1 MAYAQVSYGSTGS
14 SVSALQEKL
23 NANGYQLTVDGVF
36 GTATRQAV
44 KDYQKKNGLTA
55 DGIVGSATWNSLLS
69 GTAASASGTTGKQ
82 VLSGVSDETSDRLYA
97 LEQGYAPSDE
107 VKAAQAERD
116 SVAAA
121 RPGAYQSSFEE
132 ELLRLYD
139 ELVQRPGFSYDPQQ
153 DAAYHSYAA
162 IYEKA
167 GQQAMEDTMGRGAAL
182 TGGYDSTYAQTAAQQ
197 AYHGYLQQLAAML
210 PQLEE
215 NARKRYEA
223 QGEAAQQRY
232 ELTAAQQQAE
242 KAAWEQA
249 YEDWQAQLKAAESA
263 YDAAYDRDYNAYKTM
278 LHYFADKAAQEQKAS
293 DGRKV
298 NSGKVSESTV
308 KRESLSSTAA
318 ESLQRAMGNYLSA
331 GDEAAAQALASQY
344 ASRMTAAQ
352 KRRFEA
358 LFEKYGAVMGTV
370 DN

>member
-1 MAYAQVSYGSTGS
+1 MAYAEVSYGSTGG

-23 NANGYQLTVDGVF
+23 NQNGYDLAVDGVF
-36 GTATRQAV
+36 GAETRKAV
-44 KDYQKKNGLTA
+44 KDYQKKKGLQV
-55 DGIVGSATWNSLLS
+55 DGIAGVETWGSLLKS
-69 GTAASASGTTGKQ
+69 PAANPGSTTGKQ

-97 LEQGYAPSDE
+97 LEQGYVPSDE

-116 SVAAA
+116 SVAAQ

-167 GQQAMEDTMGRGAAL
+167 GQRAMEDTMGKGAAL
-182 TGGYDSTYAQTAAQQ
+182 TGGYDSTYAQSAAQQ

-210 PQLEE
+210 PELEE
-215 NARKRYEA
+215 NARARYEA
-223 QGEAAQQRY
+223 EGDAAQQRY
-232 ELTAAQQQAE
+232 ELTLAQQKAE
-242 KAAWEQA
+242 KEAWEQA
-249 YEDWQAQLKAAESA
+249 YEDWQAQLKRAESG

-278 LHYFADKAAQEQKAS
+278 LGYFADKAAAEQKAS
-293 DGRKV
+293 GGATV
-298 NSGKVSESTV
+298 NSGKVNESTA

-318 ESLQRAMGNYLSA
+318 GSLQRAMGNYLAS
-331 GDEAAAQALASQY
+331 GDEAAAQALAAQY
-344 ASRMTAAQ
+344 VSRMTAAQ
-352 KRRFEA
+352 KKRFAA
-358 LFEKYGAVMGTV
+358 LFEKYGAVMAV
-370 DN
+370 